1 MEPVAASPNR
11 GIERWGGLGA
21 ILYVVLF
28 IIGNFF
34 LFRGAPDT
42 GSAPAKIAAYYSDS
56 GNRDKVAIGWA
67 FAGLGLF
74 FLIWFVAAL
83 RETVLTLGGSFL
95 AAVVAIGGA
104 IYCTLALAAIAVDF
118 GIRTM
123 SDDTYRHTVY
133 PELIHAAD
141 DAGYT
146 LHATAGAGAAAM
158 IFAASISLIRSRRS
172 AWLGWFGLLAGL
184 AALFSVAFF
193 PQLLLALWLLAA
205 GAMLLSWSRVRTV

>member
-1 MEPVAASPNR
+1 MDVTAAPNR

-28 IIGNFF
+28 VIGNFF
-34 LFRGAPDT
+34 LFHGAPDT
-42 GSAPAKIAAYYSDS
+42 GSAPAKITAWYSDS
-56 GNRDKVAIGWA
+56 GNQDKVRVGWVL
-67 FAGLGLF
+67 AGLGLF

-83 RETVLTLGGSFL
+83 RETVLPLGGSFL

-104 IYCTLALAAIAVDF
+104 IYATLALAAIAVDL

-146 LHATAGAGAAAM
+146 LHATGGAGAAAM
-158 IFAASISLIRSRRS
+158 IFAASIALIRARRS

-184 AALFSVAFF
+184 AALFSIAFL
-193 PQLLLALWLLAA
+193 PQALVALWLLVA
-205 GAMLLSWSRVRTV
+205 GALLLSWSRVRTV